1 MLRWKNKR
9 TWREKF
15 SSDAILAGAKNPSKP
30 WRYILGKSKN
40 LISVHIYL
48 TPAQKMMLDAIATK
62 KRIKVSL
69 LMRNV
74 MDTYVKYMDTAFL
87 HPPEQDIML
96 KLAQL
101 EDRLVKLSLKGLH
114 ATGRIHY
121 LSSMLW
127 KFGASRTGLDGH
139 EYEVLMEKSN
149 IAALNW
155 LENRSRR

>member
-1 MLRWKNKR
+1 M
-9 TWREKF
+9 
-15 SSDAILAGAKNPSKP
+15 
-30 WRYILGKSKN
+30 GKSKN

-48 TPAQKMMLDAIATK
+48 TPAQKMMLEAMATK
-62 KRIKVSL
+62 KRVKVSL
-69 LMRNV
+69 LMRDV
-74 MDTYVKYMDTAFL
+74 MDTYLKYMDTAFL
-87 HPPEQDIML
+87 HPPEEDVML
-96 KLAQL
+96 KLTQL

-155 LENRSRR
+155 LENRTKR

>member
-1 MLRWKNKR
+1 M
-9 TWREKF
+9 
-15 SSDAILAGAKNPSKP
+15 
-30 WRYILGKSKN
+30 GKSKN

-62 KRIKVSL
+62 KRMKVSL

-87 HPPEQDIML
+87 HPPEEDIML
-96 KLAQL
+96 KLEQL

-121 LSSMLW
+121 LSAMLW
-127 KFGASRTGLDGH
+127 KFCASRTGLDGH

-155 LENRSRR
+155 LENRTKR

>member
-1 MLRWKNKR
+1 
-9 TWREKF
+9 
-15 SSDAILAGAKNPSKP
+15 
-30 WRYILGKSKN
+30 
-40 LISVHIYL
+40 
-48 TPAQKMMLDAIATK
+48 MLDAIATK
-62 KRIKVSL
+62 KRMKVSL

-87 HPPEQDIML
+87 HPPEEDIML
-96 KLAQL
+96 KLEQL
-101 EDRLVKLSLKGLH
+101 EDRLVKLFLKGLH

-121 LSSMLW
+121 LSAMLW

-155 LENRSRR
+155 LESRGRR